1 MKIAMVQL
9 ASPAEETPA
18 ERRVRAG
25 KLVER
30 AAGAD
35 LVVLP
40 ELWAVGYFAFD
51 DYERAAEPL
60 DGPTVAAGRTWA
72 RRLGAH
78 VHIGSLLERDEHGRL
93 FNTAVLLAP
102 DGSIVHTYRKVHVFG
117 YASREAELLTPGDT
131 LEVATTALGRIGA
144 TTCYDLRFP
153 ELWRAL
159 VDRGAR
165 TVVVPAAWPAARREH
180 WRLFTSCRAVEEQ
193 LLVIAVNAVG
203 QQGAVELGG
212 TSRVVDPWGTVLAE
226 AGTGEEVLRCEV
238 DESIVDTVRTEFP
251 VLADRRWPVTGDRQR
266 SCVPDNTEEIMG
278 AGS

>member
-9 ASPAEETPA
+9 ASPPEETPA
-18 ERRVRAG
+18 ERRARAG
-25 KLVER
+25 RLVER

-51 DYERAAEPL
+51 AYEREAESL

-78 VHIGSLLERDEHGRL
+78 VHLGSLLERDEHGRL

-117 YASREAELLTPGDT
+117 YASREAELLTPGAT

-153 ELWRAL
+153 ELWRGL
-159 VDRGAR
+159 VDRGAQ

-193 LLVIAVNAVG
+193 LLVVAVNAVG
-203 QQGAVELGG
+203 RQGEVELGG

-226 AGTGEEVLRCEV
+226 AGTGEEVVRCEV
-238 DESIVDTVRTEFP
+238 DQSIVDTVRAEFP
-251 VLADRRWPVTGDRQR
+251 VLADRRWPVSG
-266 SCVPDNTEEIMG
+266 IG
-278 AGS
+278 AGSCR